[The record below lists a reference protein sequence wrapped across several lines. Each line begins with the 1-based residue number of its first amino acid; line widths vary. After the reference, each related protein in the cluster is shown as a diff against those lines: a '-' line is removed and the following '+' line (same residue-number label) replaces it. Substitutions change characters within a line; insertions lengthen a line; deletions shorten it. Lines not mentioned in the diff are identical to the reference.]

1 MDISTMYVA
10 DIIHRERLA
19 QAEHARQWAQHSV
32 TFRLR
37 DRVRQALSALLIS
50 WGERL
55 YAPTHPIEAKA

>member
-1 MDISTMYVA
+1 MYVA

-37 DRVRQALSALLIS
+37 NRVRQALGARLIS

-55 YAPTHPIEAKA
+55 YVPTPPVQVHS